1 MIIWKPANIYISEP
15 VKLEKKK
22 KKKDF
27 NNCLT
32 KVVYLALGGGLAAH
46 CDLLQVVKM
55 AEVFGWRE

>member
-22 KKKDF
+22 EKKET
-27 NNCLT
+27 LT
-32 KVVYLALGGGLAAH
+32 IVEVVYLALGGGLAAH